1 MTSKQEKKKKKK
13 KKERKEKN
21 KQSKTDP
28 ESNIKMFL
36 IKLFQ
41 KVER

>member
-1 MTSKQEKKKKKK
+1 MTSKQEKKKKK
-13 KKERKEKN
+13 RQDKN
-21 KQSKTDP
+21 KQFKTDL

-36 IKLFQ
+36 IKFFQ

>member
-13 KKERKEKN
+13 RQDNN
-21 KQSKTDP
+21 KQFKTDP

>member
-1 MTSKQEKKKKKK
+1 MTSKQEKKKKK